1 MRVNKIY
8 PDFLDISWIGD
19 RKLIARFS
27 GIAEHKNNELSS
39 DTPSPQWEEWGK
51 ELAKL

>member
-27 GIAEHKNNELSS
+27 SIHEHKNNKPSS
-39 DTPSPQWEEWGK
+39 DTPSPQWKEWGK